1 MTTTP
6 RHDRPGSGSVGR
18 PRLAPGEHGEPWIQQ
33 VGPGKYAAKARVR
46 GRDGRVREVS
56 ARGATKGAALRAL
69 HRRLDTGQ
77 TSGATTPSLGVV
89 PTMSVRDLGAYWL
102 QHRARHGLQRRRG
115 ALKPQTLAAYADAI
129 RLIVDPNL
137 GDVRVHE
144 LTVGL
149 LESVLGDVEH
159 LGLSTAQARSALNQ
173 MLALSVR
180 HGALPANPM
189 SLVAKPLREPK
200 EVHALT
206 VDQARALRAV
216 VDPAA
221 QRQPGKRGPNRDLA
235 DLVDVHLG
243 TGCRIGEILALTWD
257 RLDLTAPTPT
267 VLIDGTIVEPKV
279 GYVPTLHRQDSTKNG
294 HQRTLILPD
303 AIVTLLEQ
311 RRAGSRHTAPTDPIF
326 ASGRG
331 TWLWPNN
338 LRTRLRTAV
347 AANADLHEVTPHT
360 LRRTVGTLIAHES
373 GLDAARDQLGHTDPS
388 VTFRAYVAHRP
399 LAPDLRHLLDRFFS
413 DETPASDGP
422 AGSPSSDP
430 R

>member
-6 RHDRPGSGSVGR
+6 RHDRPSSGNVGRAVGR
-18 PRLAPGEHGEPWIQQ
+18 PRLAPGEHGEPWVQ
-33 VGPGKYAAKARVR
+33 VLASGKYAAKARVR
-46 GRDGRVREVS
+46 GRDGRLREVS
-56 ARGATKGAALRAL
+56 ARGATKGAALREL
-69 HRRLDTGQ
+69 NRRLETGRDNG
-77 TSGATTPSLGVV
+77 SAVPSLGVV
-89 PTMSVRDLGAYWL
+89 PAMTVRDLGAYWL
-102 QHRARHGLQRRRG
+102 EHRARHGLQRRRG

-173 MLALSVR
+173 MLALAVR

-206 VDQARALRAV
+206 VDQARALRV
-216 VDPAA
+216 LVDPAA
-221 QRQPGKRGPNRDLA
+221 RRQPGKRGPNRDLA
-235 DLVDVHLG
+235 DLVAVHLG
-243 TGCRIGEILALTWD
+243 TGCRIGEVLALTWD
-257 RLDLTAPTPT
+257 RLDLTAPAPT
-267 VLIDGTIVEPKV
+267 VLIDGTIVEPKR
-279 GYVPTLHRQDSTKNG
+279 GYVPTLHRQDATKNG
-294 HQRTLILPD
+294 GRRTLILPD
-303 AIVTLLEQ
+303 AVVTLLEQ
-311 RRAGSRHTAPTDPIF
+311 RRAASPHAAGSDPVF

-338 LRTRLRTAV
+338 LRTRLRAAV
-347 AANADLHEVTPHT
+347 ADDVELHEVTPHT
-360 LRRTVGTLIAHES
+360 LRRTVGTLIAHEA

-388 VTFRAYVAHRP
+388 VTFRAYVAHRA
-399 LAPDLRHLLDRFFS
+399 LAPDLRHLLDQFFI
-413 DETPASDGP
+413 
-422 AGSPSSDP
+422 
-430 R
+430 